1 MEQSYYLT
9 MQDQTKL
16 HVKQWN
22 PNTNPIGIIQIAHG
36 MAEHISRYQYFAE
49 YFINEG
55 FIVLGNDHRG
65 HGKTG
70 EQHVQGF
77 FADEDGKAIVIQDMY
92 EVMQITKKH
101 YPFLPY
107 YFVGHS
113 MGSFLMRNFIQK
125 YSDYI
130 DGLILTGT
138 GHYPR
143 ITSFSGRFLAS
154 LLPPHDKSRLMNY
167 LAFGN
172 SNRRI
177 PSPAHKYSWL
187 TRDLEQAVAYEDDP
201 LSGYIP
207 TARFFYDLLDSIHSM
222 LNPILNCNIRKDLP
236 LLLLSGDADP
246 IGRYGKGIWKTA
258 NIYHKLG
265 LGNITIS
272 IFEDGRHELFNDI
285 CRDEAFTMIN
295 SWLKAYL

>member
-9 MQDQTKL
+9 MQEGTKL
-16 HVKQWN
+16 YVKQWN
-22 PNTNPIGIIQIAHG
+22 PTIKPVGIIQIAHG

-49 YFINEG
+49 YFIDKG
-55 FIVLGNDHRG
+55 FVVLGNDHRG

-70 EQHVQGF
+70 EKHVQGF
-77 FADEDGKAIVIQDMY
+77 FADADGNAIVVQDLY
-92 EVMQITKKH
+92 EVMQVTMNQ
-101 YPFLPY
+101 YPSLPY
-107 YFVGHS
+107 FFVGHS

-125 YSDYI
+125 YSNCI

-143 ITSFSGRFLAS
+143 LTSFSGRALTS
-154 LLPPHDKSRLMNY
+154 LLPPHEKSNLMNY

-187 TRDLEQAVAYEDDP
+187 TRDLEQAEAYENDP
-201 LSGYIP
+201 QSGFIP
-207 TARFFYDLLDSIHSM
+207 TARFFYDLLDSINTM
-222 LNPILNCNIRKDLP
+222 LDPKLNRHIRKDLP
-236 LLLLSGDADP
+236 LLLLSGDRDP
-246 IGRYGKGIWKTA
+246 IGQHGKGIWKTA
-258 NIYHKLG
+258 NLYGKLG
-265 LGNITIS
+265 MENITIS
-272 IFEDGRHELFNDI
+272 VFDDGRHELLNDI
-285 CRDEAFTMIN
+285 CKHEAFTLIN